1 MSLQN
6 QYEVLSDKMGRAD
19 HHHFFRPRCFSPA
32 MLFAFSEI
40 MEVDQSGKKN
50 PGQDSFGPF
59 ASGFFLAHFPLI
71 HPITKDYDAASMPT
85 VLQL

>member
-1 MSLQN
+1 
-6 QYEVLSDKMGRAD
+6 
-19 HHHFFRPRCFSPA
+19 